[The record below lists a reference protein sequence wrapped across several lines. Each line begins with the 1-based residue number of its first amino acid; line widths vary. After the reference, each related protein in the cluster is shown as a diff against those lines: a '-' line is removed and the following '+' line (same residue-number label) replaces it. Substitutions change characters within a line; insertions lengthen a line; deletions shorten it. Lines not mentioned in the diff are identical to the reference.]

1 MSLLR
6 SEINK
11 VLVKVMATT
20 FDTSILQ
27 CSTFNK
33 IKYYSIWYYSVLKYN
48 LLFILLN
55 TIYIYCKYIQKYDI
69 IKQYLS
75 KRCNNCKREM
85 TVEILLFYPVKNVD
99 LIEKWP
105 KLTYFIHIYTYIL

>member
-1 MSLLR
+1 MVLLGFK
-6 SEINK
+6 IQ
-11 VLVKVMATT
+11 
-20 FDTSILQ
+20 SIVYFAKHDLH
-27 CSTFNK
+27 
-33 IKYYSIWYYSVLKYN
+33 
-48 LLFILLN
+48 IL
-55 TIYIYCKYIQKYDI
+55 YIQKYDI